1 MDEKQYIGQA
11 RRRMNLVGF
20 TTLIY
25 YGMMNFFVILVMIVD
40 GVAFAVKRIMQEQP
54 LDFDIVMEYL
64 LDSITSN
71 GWGYI
76 LCVLVGAL
84 ILWLWKRKDFWK
96 NEIFA
101 KERKMTVGT
110 FFKLLTVFL
119 SAQLFA
125 QLFSIALEWLLN
137 LVGLSATAAL
147 EAAAITSTGF
157 SMFLYITILGPISE
171 ELLFRGF
178 LLRMLKPWGKQTAI
192 LVSAL
197 VFGLFHGN
205 IIQIPFA
212 FLVGLVLGY
221 VTVEYSILWA
231 MVLHIFNNLVMS
243 DLFGRLAQVIP
254 EAASSALLYGVLL
267 ACTAVAAVLVI
278 RNRDRV
284 KKFFTANPCDRKAML
299 GMVTSPGILIFST
312 LMLLMSLLSITRA

>member
-25 YGMMNFFVILVMIVD
+25 YAMMNFFVTLVMIVD
-40 GVAFAVKRIMQEQP
+40 AVVFAVKRVMQAQP

-64 LDSITSN
+64 LDSITRN

-84 ILWLWKRKDFWK
+84 ILLLWKRKAFWK
-96 NEIFA
+96 NEMFA
-101 KERKMTVGT
+101 TERKMTVGT

-125 QLFSIALEWLLN
+125 QLFSVALEWLLN
-137 LVGLSATAAL
+137 LMGLSATAAL

-197 VFGLFHGN
+197 IFGLFHGN

-221 VTVEYSILWA
+221 VTVEYSIPWA
-231 MVLHIFNNLVMS
+231 IVLHIFNNLVMS

-254 EAASSALLYGVLL
+254 ETVSSVLLYGILL
-267 ACTAVAAVLVI
+267 ACTAVAVVPVI

-284 KKFFTANPCDRKAML
+284 KEFFTANPCDRKAML
-299 GMVTSPGILIFST
+299 AMVTSPGVLIFST
-312 LMLLMSLLSITRA
+312 IMLLMSLLTITRA

>member
-20 TTLIY
+20 STLIY
-25 YGMMNFFVILVMIVD
+25 YAMMNFFVTLVMIVD
-40 GVAFAVKRIMQEQP
+40 AAVFAVKRIMQAQP

-84 ILWLWKRKDFWK
+84 ILLLWKRKAFWK
-96 NEIFA
+96 NEMFA
-101 KERKMTVGT
+101 TERKMTVGT

-137 LVGLSATAAL
+137 LMGLSATAAL

-197 VFGLFHGN
+197 IFGLFHGN
-205 IIQIPFA
+205 VIQVPFA

-231 MVLHIFNNLVMS
+231 IVLHIFNNLVMS

-254 EAASSALLYGVLL
+254 ETASSVLLYGILL
-267 ACTAVAAVLVI
+267 ACTAVAVVLVI

-284 KKFFTANPCDRKAML
+284 KEFFTANPCDRKAML
-299 GMVTSPGILIFST
+299 AMVTSPGVLIFST
-312 LMLLMSLLSITRA
+312 IMLLMSLLTITRA

>member
-25 YGMMNFFVILVMIVD
+25 YAMMNFFVTLVMIVD
-40 GVAFAVKRIMQEQP
+40 AAVFAVKRVMQAQP

-84 ILWLWKRKDFWK
+84 ILLLWKRKAFWK
-96 NEIFA
+96 NEMFA
-101 KERKMTVGT
+101 TERKMTVGT

-125 QLFSIALEWLLN
+125 QLFSVALEWLLN
-137 LVGLSATAAL
+137 LMGLSATAAL

-197 VFGLFHGN
+197 IFGLFHGN
-205 IIQIPFA
+205 VIQIPFA

-231 MVLHIFNNLVMS
+231 IVLHIFNNLVMS

-254 EAASSALLYGVLL
+254 ETVSSVLLYGILL
-267 ACTAVAAVLVI
+267 ACAAVAVVLVI

-284 KKFFTANPCDRKAML
+284 KEFFTANPCDRKAML
-299 GMVTSPGILIFST
+299 AMVTSPGVLIFST
-312 LMLLMSLLSITRA
+312 IMLLMSLLTITRA

>member
-25 YGMMNFFVILVMIVD
+25 YAMMNFFVTLVMIVD
-40 GVAFAVKRIMQEQP
+40 AVVFAVKRVMQAQP

-64 LDSITSN
+64 LDSVTSN

-84 ILWLWKRKDFWK
+84 ILLLWKRKAFWK
-96 NEIFA
+96 NEMFA
-101 KERKMTVGT
+101 TERKMTVGT

-125 QLFSIALEWLLN
+125 QLFSVALEWLLN
-137 LVGLSATAAL
+137 LMGLSATAAL

-205 IIQIPFA
+205 VIQVPFA

-254 EAASSALLYGVLL
+254 ETVSSVLLYGILL
-267 ACTAVAAVLVI
+267 ACTAVAVVLVI

-284 KKFFTANPCDRKAML
+284 KEFFTANPCDRKAML
-299 GMVTSPGILIFST
+299 AMVTSPGVLIFST
-312 LMLLMSLLSITRA
+312 IMLLMSLLTITRA

>member
-25 YGMMNFFVILVMIVD
+25 YAMMNFFVTLVMIVD
-40 GVAFAVKRIMQEQP
+40 AAVFAVKRVMQAQP

-64 LDSITSN
+64 LDSVTSN

-84 ILWLWKRKDFWK
+84 ILLLWKRKAFWK
-96 NEIFA
+96 NEMFA
-101 KERKMTVGT
+101 TERKMTVGT

-125 QLFSIALEWLLN
+125 QLFSVALEWLLN
-137 LVGLSATAAL
+137 LMGLSATAAL

-197 VFGLFHGN
+197 IFGLFHGN
-205 IIQIPFA
+205 VIQIPFA

-231 MVLHIFNNLVMS
+231 IVLHIFNNLVMS

-254 EAASSALLYGVLL
+254 ETVSSVLLYGILL
-267 ACTAVAAVLVI
+267 ACAAVAVVLVI

-284 KKFFTANPCDRKAML
+284 KEFFTANPCDRKAML
-299 GMVTSPGILIFST
+299 AMVTSPGVLIFST
-312 LMLLMSLLSITRA
+312 IMLLMSLLTITRA

>member
-25 YGMMNFFVILVMIVD
+25 YAMMNFFVTLVMIVD
-40 GVAFAVKRIMQEQP
+40 AVVFAVKRVMQAQP

-84 ILWLWKRKDFWK
+84 ILLLWKRKAFWK
-96 NEIFA
+96 NEMFA
-101 KERKMTVGT
+101 TERKMTVGT

-125 QLFSIALEWLLN
+125 QLFSVALEWLLN
-137 LVGLSATAAL
+137 LMGLSATAAL

-197 VFGLFHGN
+197 IFGLFHGN
-205 IIQIPFA
+205 VIQVPFA

-231 MVLHIFNNLVMS
+231 IVLHIFNNLVMS

-254 EAASSALLYGVLL
+254 ETVSSVLLYGILL
-267 ACTAVAAVLVI
+267 ACTAVAVVLVI

-284 KKFFTANPCDRKAML
+284 KEFFTANPCDRKAML
-299 GMVTSPGILIFST
+299 AMVTSPGVLIFST
-312 LMLLMSLLSITRA
+312 IMLLMSLLTITRA

>member
-25 YGMMNFFVILVMIVD
+25 YAMMNFFVTLVMIVD
-40 GVAFAVKRIMQEQP
+40 AVVFAVKRVMQAQP

-64 LDSITSN
+64 LDSVTSN

-84 ILWLWKRKDFWK
+84 ILLLWKRKAFWK
-96 NEIFA
+96 NEMFA
-101 KERKMTVGT
+101 TERKMTVGT

-137 LVGLSATAAL
+137 LMGLSATAAL

-197 VFGLFHGN
+197 IFGLFHGN
-205 IIQIPFA
+205 VIQVPFA

-231 MVLHIFNNLVMS
+231 IVLHIFNNLVMS

-254 EAASSALLYGVLL
+254 ETVSSVLLYGILL
-267 ACTAVAAVLVI
+267 ACTAVAVVLVI

-284 KKFFTANPCDRKAML
+284 KEFFTANPCDRKAML
-299 GMVTSPGILIFST
+299 AMVTSPGVLIFST
-312 LMLLMSLLSITRA
+312 IMLLMSLLTITRA

>member
-20 TTLIY
+20 STLIY
-25 YGMMNFFVILVMIVD
+25 YAMMNFFVTLVMLVD
-40 GVAFAVKRIMQEQP
+40 AVVFAVKRVMQAQP

-64 LDSITSN
+64 LDSVTSN

-84 ILWLWKRKDFWK
+84 ILLLWKRKAFWK
-96 NEIFA
+96 NEMFA
-101 KERKMTVGT
+101 TERKMTVST

-125 QLFSIALEWLLN
+125 QLFSGALEWLLN
-137 LVGLSATAAL
+137 LMGLSATAAL

-197 VFGLFHGN
+197 IFGLFHGN

-231 MVLHIFNNLVMS
+231 IVLHIFNNLVMS

-254 EAASSALLYGVLL
+254 ETVSSVLLYGILL
-267 ACTAVAAVLVI
+267 ACTAVAVVLVI

-284 KKFFTANPCDRKAML
+284 KEFFTANPCDRKAML
-299 GMVTSPGILIFST
+299 AMVTSPGVLIFST
-312 LMLLMSLLSITRA
+312 IMLLMSLLTITRA

>member
-20 TTLIY
+20 STLIY
-25 YGMMNFFVILVMIVD
+25 YAMMNFFVTLVMIVD
-40 GVAFAVKRIMQEQP
+40 AAVFAVKRVMQAQP

-84 ILWLWKRKDFWK
+84 ILLLWKRKAFWK
-96 NEIFA
+96 NEMFA
-101 KERKMTVGT
+101 TERKMTVGT

-125 QLFSIALEWLLN
+125 QLFSVALEWLLN
-137 LVGLSATAAL
+137 LMGLSATAAL

-178 LLRMLKPWGKQTAI
+178 LLRILKPWGKQTAI

-197 VFGLFHGN
+197 IFGLFHGN
-205 IIQIPFA
+205 VIQIPFA

-231 MVLHIFNNLVMS
+231 IVLHIFNNLVMS

-254 EAASSALLYGVLL
+254 ETVSSVLLYGILL
-267 ACTAVAAVLVI
+267 ACAAVAVVLVI

-284 KKFFTANPCDRKAML
+284 KEFFTANPCDRKAML
-299 GMVTSPGILIFST
+299 AMVTSPGVLIFST
-312 LMLLMSLLSITRA
+312 IMLLMSLLTITRA

>member
-20 TTLIY
+20 STLIY
-25 YGMMNFFVILVMIVD
+25 YAMMNFFVTLVMIVD
-40 GVAFAVKRIMQEQP
+40 AVVFAVKRVIQAQP

-64 LDSITSN
+64 LDSVTSN

-84 ILWLWKRKDFWK
+84 ILLLWKRKAFWK
-96 NEIFA
+96 NEMFA
-101 KERKMTVGT
+101 TERKMTVGT

-137 LVGLSATAAL
+137 LMGLSATAAL

-197 VFGLFHGN
+197 IFGLFHGN
-205 IIQIPFA
+205 VIQVPFA

-231 MVLHIFNNLVMS
+231 IVLHIFNNLVMS

-254 EAASSALLYGVLL
+254 ETVSSVLLYGILL
-267 ACTAVAAVLVI
+267 ACTAVAVVLVI

-284 KKFFTANPCDRKAML
+284 KEFFTANPCDRKAML
-299 GMVTSPGILIFST
+299 AMVTSPGVLIFST
-312 LMLLMSLLSITRA
+312 IMLLMSLLTITRA

>member
-20 TTLIY
+20 STLIY
-25 YGMMNFFVILVMIVD
+25 YAMMNFFVTLVMIVD
-40 GVAFAVKRIMQEQP
+40 AAVFAVKRVMQAQP

-64 LDSITSN
+64 LDSVTSN

-84 ILWLWKRKDFWK
+84 ILLLWKRKSFWK
-96 NEIFA
+96 NEMFA
-101 KERKMTVGT
+101 TERKMTVGT

-125 QLFSIALEWLLN
+125 QLFSVALEWLLN
-137 LVGLSATAAL
+137 LMGLSATAAL

-197 VFGLFHGN
+197 IFGLFHGN

-231 MVLHIFNNLVMS
+231 IVLHIFNNLVMS

-254 EAASSALLYGVLL
+254 ETVSSVLLYGILL
-267 ACTAVAAVLVI
+267 ACTAVAVVLVI

-284 KKFFTANPCDRKAML
+284 KEFFTANPCDRKAML
-299 GMVTSPGILIFST
+299 AMVTSPGVLIFST
-312 LMLLMSLLSITRA
+312 IMLLMSLLTITRA

>member
-20 TTLIY
+20 STLIY
-25 YGMMNFFVILVMIVD
+25 YAMMNFFVTLVMIVD
-40 GVAFAVKRIMQEQP
+40 AAVFAVKRVMQAQP

-84 ILWLWKRKDFWK
+84 ILLLWKRKAFWK
-96 NEIFA
+96 NEMFA
-101 KERKMTVGT
+101 TERKMTVGT

-137 LVGLSATAAL
+137 LMGLSATAAL

-197 VFGLFHGN
+197 IFGLFHGN

-231 MVLHIFNNLVMS
+231 IVLHIFNNLVMS

-254 EAASSALLYGVLL
+254 ETVSSMLLYGILL
-267 ACTAVAAVLVI
+267 ACTAVAVVLVI

-284 KKFFTANPCDRKAML
+284 KEFFTANPCNRKAML
-299 GMVTSPGILIFST
+299 AMVTSPGVLIFST
-312 LMLLMSLLSITRA
+312 IMLLMSLLTITRA

>member
-25 YGMMNFFVILVMIVD
+25 YAMMNFFVTLVMIVD
-40 GVAFAVKRIMQEQP
+40 AVVFAVKRIMQAQP

-84 ILWLWKRKDFWK
+84 ILLLWKRKAFWK
-96 NEIFA
+96 NEMFA
-101 KERKMTVGT
+101 TERKMTVGT

-125 QLFSIALEWLLN
+125 QLFSVALEWLLN
-137 LVGLSATAAL
+137 LMGLSATAAL

-205 IIQIPFA
+205 VIQVPFA

-254 EAASSALLYGVLL
+254 ETVSSVLLYGILL
-267 ACTAVAAVLVI
+267 ACTAVAVVLVI

-284 KKFFTANPCDRKAML
+284 KEFFTANPCDRKAML
-299 GMVTSPGILIFST
+299 AMVTSPGVLIFST
-312 LMLLMSLLSITRA
+312 IMLLMSLLTITRA